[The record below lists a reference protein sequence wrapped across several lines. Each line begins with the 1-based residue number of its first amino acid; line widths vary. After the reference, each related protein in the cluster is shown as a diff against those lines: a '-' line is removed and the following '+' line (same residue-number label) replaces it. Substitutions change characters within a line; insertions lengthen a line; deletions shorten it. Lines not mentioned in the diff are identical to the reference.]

1 MLWSHN
7 CHHLTNNRVV
17 HCFVTKLQYSWD
29 RSLHCCLTYLPSDL
43 LSVSAVM
50 KELSVVQKKWRTI
63 GEELGV
69 KKGLLDH
76 IRTNYSGPG
85 NRLREVLS
93 NTVSH
98 HTTTWGD
105 IVAALRTPRV
115 GQSQLADHLEAKY
128 CPSELAIHQ
137 KVVCQHIVCVNGLY
151 C

>member
-1 MLWSHN
+1 
-7 CHHLTNNRVV
+7 
-17 HCFVTKLQYSWD
+17 
-29 RSLHCCLTYLPSDL
+29 
-43 LSVSAVM
+43 M

-69 KKGLLDH
+69 QKVVLDS
-76 IRTNYSGPG
+76 IRTYYSDPG
-85 NRLREVLS
+85 NRLREVLHERVRS
-93 NTVSH
+93 Q
-98 HTTTWGD
+98 TTTWGD
-105 IVAALRTPRV
+105 IVAVLRTPRV